1 MLKLINKHIE
11 DNLPFLMEKK
21 LLVCVSGG
29 VDSMVLL
36 NLLHRMNLNVSVAH
50 CNFKLRN
57 KESDNDCIFVKDLCK
72 ISSIPFY
79 SKNFDTNIPKHSVQ
93 MSARKLRYD
102 WFYELL
108 ELHKYDF
115 ILTAHHLNDSIETF
129 LINLT
134 RSTGID
140 GLTGIKSIN
149 NKVIRPLLPFNKSQ
163 IIDYAKNNDIKWRED
178 SSNLKND
185 YLRNKIRNKLVPI
198 FSDID
203 SDFTSNFSKTIKRL
217 NESSL
222 ILKKHTENFKSSNFQ
237 TNDDEILILK
247 TSLKDLSS
255 VMIFNLFIEYGFK
268 NTDQIISLCNAETGK
283 IITSKLYSILS
294 DRTHLIIKKNIK
306 NIDTDYFYNN
316 ESDFLFP
323 EHIIVEE
330 GNFINDKKSLFLIK
344 DQIKFPLIIRKC
356 QPGDFIY
363 PTGMKGKKLVSKLL
377 KDNKLSKF
385 EKDKQYVLTD
395 QDHILWVIGIRFD
408 NRKYCKVN
416 SNLKISLF
424 EK

>member
-11 DNLPFLMEKK
+11 DNLPFLKDKK

-36 NLLHRMNLNVSVAH
+36 NLLHRMNLNIRVAH

-57 KESDNDCIFVKDLCK
+57 KESDNDCVFVKDLCK
-72 ISSIPFY
+72 KSFIPFY
-79 SKNFDTNIPKHSVQ
+79 SKDFDTNIPKHSVQ

-108 ELHKYDF
+108 ELHKFDF

-149 NKVIRPLLPFNKSQ
+149 NKVVRPLLPFNKSQ
-163 IIDYAKNNDIKWRED
+163 IIDYAKDNDIKWRED

-185 YLRNKIRNKLVPI
+185 YLRNEIRNKLVPI
-198 FSDID
+198 FNDID
-203 SDFTSNFSKTIKRL
+203 SDFTSNFSKTIKHL

-222 ILKKHTENFKSSNFQ
+222 ILKKHIENFKSINFQ
-237 TNDDEILILK
+237 SNNDEILILK
-247 TSLKDLSS
+247 TALKDLSS

-268 NTDQIISLCNAETGK
+268 NTNQIISLCNAETGK
-283 IITSKLYSILS
+283 IIISKLYSILS
-294 DRTHLIIKKNIK
+294 NRTHLIIKKNIK
-306 NIDTDYFYNN
+306 NIDIDYFYNN

-323 EHIIVEE
+323 EHIKVEE
-330 GNFINDKKSLFLIK
+330 GNFVNDKKSLFLIK

-356 QPGDFIY
+356 QPGDVIY

-377 KDNKLSKF
+377 KDNKLSMF

-408 NRKYCKVN
+408 NRKYSKVD
-416 SNLKISLF
+416 SNLKISFF

>member
-1 MLKLINKHIE
+1 
-11 DNLPFLMEKK
+11 
-21 LLVCVSGG
+21 
-29 VDSMVLL
+29 
-36 NLLHRMNLNVSVAH
+36 
-50 CNFKLRN
+50 
-57 KESDNDCIFVKDLCK
+57 
-72 ISSIPFY
+72 
-79 SKNFDTNIPKHSVQ
+79 

-163 IIDYAKNNDIKWRED
+163 IIDYAKDNDIKWRED

-203 SDFTSNFSKTIKRL
+203 SDFISNFSKTIKRL

-323 EHIIVEE
+323 EHIKVEE
-330 GNFINDKKSLFLIK
+330 GSFINDKKSLFLIK
-344 DQIKFPLIIRKC
+344 DQIKFPLVIRKYM
-356 QPGDFIY
+356 PGDFIY
-363 PTGMKGKKLVSKLL
+363 PTGMKGKKLVSKLF
-377 KDNKLSKF
+377 KDNKLSMF

-408 NRKYCKVN
+408 IRKYSKFN
-416 SNLKISLF
+416 SNLKISFF